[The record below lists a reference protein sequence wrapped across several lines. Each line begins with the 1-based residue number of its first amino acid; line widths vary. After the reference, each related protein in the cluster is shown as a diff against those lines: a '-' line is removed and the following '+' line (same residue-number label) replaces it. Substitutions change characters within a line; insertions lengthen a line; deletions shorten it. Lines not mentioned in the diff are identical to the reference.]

1 MAFNT
6 LGSAF
11 DNLVDT
17 ALVNKPA
24 STWATLQAQLEREN
38 IDTEVDRCESY
49 AKSLKFFYM
58 FGILAIYLLLLVR
71 VVLWGMLL
79 STLWKIVQG
88 AHSTIVDIDVEP
100 QSETICVKHNHDCG
114 ETNNPCSSWLT
125 RWRARIRGT
134 KKNKTFIINT
144 VGSTPQT
151 PPTHICKQGNM
162 YTYPCKTVNDLVH
175 KFFTIL
181 LCVIVVETIY
191 NGYLYNNDCAFTFKT
206 IYGLPSYVL
215 LILFIT
221 IYTIVLMS
229 IRRIGDAVSS
239 MGEDVNSAWS
249 MFI

>member
-1 MAFNT
+1 MEPIG
-6 LGSAF
+6 LGSAIGSVLKRATQET
-11 DNLVDT
+11 NMQYRERLA
-17 ALVNKPA
+17 AL
-24 STWATLQAQLEREN
+24 LERESA
-38 IDTEVDRCESY
+38 DTEVDRCESY

-58 FGILAIYLLLLVR
+58 FGILAIYVLLLVR

-88 AHSTIVDIDVEP
+88 SHSTIVDIDVEP

-125 RWRARIRGT
+125 RWRSRIRGT
-134 KKNKTFIINT
+134 QKNKTFIINT

-162 YTYPCKTVNDLVH
+162 YTYPCKTVNDFVY

-181 LCVIVVETIY
+181 LCVIIVETIY
-191 NGYLYNNDCAFTFKT
+191 NGHLYNNDCAFSFKT

-221 IYTIVLMS
+221 VYTIVLTS
-229 IRRIGDAVSS
+229 VRRIGDAVSS
-239 MGEDVNSAWS
+239 MGDDISSAWS